1 MLNRIQVMFA
11 FVLIAISPLRT
22 FAEEDLSCICPKATC
37 NLECE
42 YEESVSFYSE
52 KCAGGSKVK
61 SCARPKCIA
70 IPNQPLQC
78 MAPKKSDANAG
89 QAAGADGTAAK
100 RDVASVTSVKVGT
113 VEDVSG
119 KVWSVSGKKKT
130 ALEKG
135 KEVFQSDRIETGPAS
150 KVTLE
155 FVDKNTVV
163 VTENSVL
170 ELSQFNFDED
180 ISKRNTLLNL
190 MKGKVRSS
198 VKQKYTGKEQSFFH
212 VKTPAAVAGVRG
224 TDFVVSLDDSKDDLI
239 TRVETVH
246 GEVELQSQLD
256 TQSRIISKEQ
266 TAEFV
271 LRGGGKYSRDGAALS
286 TADWRGKA
294 IMSEVAVLDKRRL
307 ARIEEDMAYAP
318 KIAKADKVAAGPI
331 CNAPQADFNQCAWK
345 CENNP
350 KGEARCRTD
359 LPSVSCV
366 RRVCNANG
374 QWSDSARLPA
384 SFSNSCEPEKTV
396 VGSCDY

>member
-1 MLNRIQVMFA
+1 MLNRIQVLLA
-11 FVLIAISPLRT
+11 LLVIAISPLRGH
-22 FAEEDLSCICPKATC
+22 AEEDLSCVCPKATC

-52 KCAGGSKVK
+52 KCAGGAKVK
-61 SCARPKCIA
+61 SCAKPKCIA

-78 MAPKKSDANAG
+78 TAPKKTD
-89 QAAGADGTAAK
+89 AGAAQASNLTDSAK
-100 RDVASVTSVKVGT
+100 RDVASVAAVKVGT
-113 VEDVSG
+113 VDDVMG
-119 KVWSVSGKKKT
+119 KAWSVNGKKKLP
-130 ALEKG
+130 LEKG
-135 KEVFQSDRIETGPAS
+135 VEVFQSDRIETGPAS
-150 KVTLE
+150 KVTLV
-155 FVDKNTVV
+155 FSDDNTVV

-170 ELSQFNFDED
+170 ELSQFNFNED
-180 ISKRNTLLNL
+180 ITKRNTLLNL

-198 VKQKYTGKEQSFFH
+198 VKQKYTGKEQSFYQ
-212 VKTPAAVAGVRG
+212 VKTSAAVAGVRG
-224 TDFVVSLDDSKDDLI
+224 TDFVVSIDDSKDDLI

-246 GEVELQSQLD
+246 GEVEFQSQID

-271 LRGGGKYSRDGAALS
+271 LRGGGKYSREGASLS

-294 IMSEVAVLDKRRL
+294 IMSEVAVLDKNRI
-307 ARIEEDMAYAP
+307 ARIDEEMAFAP
-318 KIAKADKVAAGPI
+318 RVAKAEKVASGPI

-359 LPSVSCV
+359 LPHVNCV

-384 SFSNSCEPEKTV
+384 SFSNSCDPEKTV